1 MHTFQSGWVFFKSAW
16 KTGQQERILFLPVQ
30 LFAALSLALTVL
42 ILIPVGAIFA
52 QPATI
57 SLFIGLTG
65 FLGIV
70 WIFALLVLQRLAFA
84 LVSRM
89 FSAQLTASRPDWKAA
104 TAQLQHSWLD
114 LAALALTA
122 PLAAVFPGLLGRDTS
137 WRRAQ
142 YLVVPV
148 MVLENLALGAGLLR
162 AGQMAQAKLLRISDH
177 YIGVRY
183 FGRVVGGI
191 LWLGGLLLAVLV
203 GNLVLNGGPD
213 SGLRRAGGILAGL
226 LIFAIFGITALAIN
240 AYAQAVYH
248 TCLYTWA
255 VRTEKAHLEMN
266 QEHVQPPALLATA
279 LGLAP

>member
-1 MHTFQSGWVFFKSAW
+1 MHTFKSGWVFFKSAW
-16 KTGQQERILFLPVQ
+16 KTGQQEQDLFLPVR

-42 ILIPVGAIFA
+42 ILIPVGVIFA

-70 WIFALLVLQRLAFA
+70 WIFGLLVLQRLAFA
-84 LVSRM
+84 LVTRL
-89 FSAQLTASRPDWKAA
+89 FSDHLHTSRPDWKAA
-104 TAQLQHSWLD
+104 RTQLQKSWLD
-114 LAALALTA
+114 LAALTLTA
-122 PLAAVFPGLLGRDTS
+122 PLAAIFPGLLSRETS

-148 MVLENLALGAGLLR
+148 MVLENQALGASLLR
-162 AGQMAQAKLLRISDH
+162 AGQMAQAKLLRISDN

-183 FGRVVGGI
+183 FGRVVGGV
-191 LWLGGLLLAVLV
+191 LWLGGMLLAMLV
-203 GNLVLNGGPD
+203 GNLVLNGGAD
-213 SGLRRAGGILAGL
+213 TGLRRAGGILAGL

-255 VRTEKAHLEMN
+255 ARTEKAHLEMN
-266 QEHVQPPALLATA
+266 QEHVQPPALLAAA